1 VKTEDKAIRRLALW
15 SRISA
20 IGLTLVLL
28 GGAAYGPWVARRIN
42 AETAESRRVAQL
54 DLNYEAASDALNQ
67 ENIYEERFRNDPSAL
82 NLNMHRDFATDVETA
97 LENVV
102 AIGNVGERRN
112 ASVILVDHRAYVEAT
127 DHMFAS
133 IQAHRPA
140 RQIQTVDRASVEP
153 VHTRLA
159 KIMSQTEGLLDSTLS
174 RRESEFQS
182 ASLIISQVAMGISF
196 VGLMFLCVFF
206 FILES
211 YRRRTITIH
220 RAELTRFEEAA
231 LTDNLTALGNHR
243 AFQEDLRREFSR
255 ATRHDEALS
264 LALIDVDDLKVVN
277 DSSGHQ
283 SGDLLLV
290 GLAESLQ
297 GLRAEDRAYRIG
309 GDEFAVLLAYTT
321 LEEATAVMARLQ
333 VDVRENLAG
342 ATISIGLASCRGSDR
357 DPEIVR
363 AQADAALYVAKRAG
377 RNAIEAFDE
386 EKDGMWLLS
395 STKVRN
401 LRLLIAEGEMG
412 VAFQP
417 IWDVDRCNVLAYE
430 ALARPADKYGFAGPQ
445 DAFDLADRIGR
456 APELDAVC
464 RAAILG
470 RAGDLPAD
478 ALLFI
483 NICPQSLDHESFN
496 GAGFAELVNRAGLS
510 PSRVVVEITE
520 RAVARLDAVVAAALE
535 LRRVGFRLA
544 LDDTGAGNSGLEMLS
559 KLPVDFVKIDRM
571 IIVNA
576 VNDVG
581 ARGVLAGIIA
591 IARAIGA
598 YVIAEGIEDEQ
609 MLRLV
614 CSTELGEAVRS
625 VGVNGVQG
633 YLLQR
638 PTKAIP
644 DSASLDGTRELLVK
658 IGAHGARKAPALAK
672 IVA

>member
-1 VKTEDKAIRRLALW
+1 VKTEDKGIRRLALL
-15 SRISA
+15 SRVSA

-42 AETAESRRVAQL
+42 AEATESKRVSQL

-67 ENIYEERFRNDPSAL
+67 ENIYEERIKNDPSPI
-82 NLNMHRDFATDVETA
+82 NLNMHRDFAADVDTA
-97 LENVV
+97 LKNVV
-102 AIGNVGERRN
+102 ATGNIGERN
-112 ASVILVDHRAYVEAT
+112 TASAILADHRAYFEAT
-127 DHMFAS
+127 NRLFVS
-133 IQAHRPA
+133 IQAHGPTRTIEA
-140 RQIQTVDRASVEP
+140 VDRASVDP
-153 VHTRLA
+153 VYNRLA
-159 KIMSQTEGLLDSTLS
+159 KKMGQTEDLLDSVLS
-174 RRESEFQS
+174 RREAEFQS
-182 ASLIISQVAMGISF
+182 ASIIISHVAMGISV
-196 VGLMFLCVFF
+196 VGLILLGVFF
-206 FILES
+206 YILES
-211 YRRRTITIH
+211 YRRRTISIH
-220 RAELTRFEEAA
+220 RAELKRFEEAA
-231 LTDNLTALGNHR
+231 LTDHLTGLGNHR

-255 ATRHDEALS
+255 AAHHDEAVS

-283 SGDLLLV
+283 RGDLLLV
-290 GLAESLQ
+290 GLAELLR
-297 GLRAEDRAYRIG
+297 GLRAEDRAFRIG

-321 LEEATAVMARLQ
+321 LEEATTIMARLRLG
-333 VDVRENLAG
+333 VRDTLG
-342 ATISIGLASCRGSDR
+342 ATISIGLASCQGDAR
-357 DPEIVR
+357 DSEIVR
-363 AQADAALYVAKRAG
+363 AQADAALYAAKRAG

-386 EKDGMWLLS
+386 AKDGMWLLS
-395 STKVRN
+395 STKVRH
-401 LRLLIAEGEMG
+401 LRELIAEGEMG

-470 RAGDLPAD
+470 RAGGELPAD
-478 ALLFI
+478 SLLFI
-483 NICPQSLDHESFN
+483 NVCPQSLDHESFS
-496 GAGFAELVNRAGLS
+496 GSGFAELVTRSGLS
-510 PSRVVVEITE
+510 PERVVVEITE
-520 RAVARLDAVVAAALE
+520 RAVVRLDAVVAAAQE
-535 LRRVGFRLA
+535 LRRYGFRLA

-571 IIVNA
+571 IILNA
-576 VNDVG
+576 VDDMG

-638 PTKAIP
+638 PSKAIP
-644 DSASLDGTRELLVK
+644 DAASLDGTRGLLVK
-658 IGAHGARKAPALAK
+658 IGAHGVRKAPALAK

>member
-1 VKTEDKAIRRLALW
+1 MKTEDKRIRRLALW

-42 AETAESRRVAQL
+42 AETAESKRVTQL
-54 DLNYEAASDALNQ
+54 DMNYEAASDALNQ
-67 ENIYEERFRNDPSAL
+67 ENLSEERFTNDPSAL
-82 NLNMHRDFATDVETA
+82 NLNMHRDYATDVETA
-97 LENVV
+97 LKNVIAV
-102 AIGNVGERRN
+102 GNFGEQKE
-112 ASVILVDHRAYVEAT
+112 ASTILADHRTYVEAT
-127 DHMFAS
+127 DRMFAS
-133 IQAHRPA
+133 IQAHRSTRMIEA
-140 RQIQTVDRASVEP
+140 IDRGSVDP
-153 VHTRLA
+153 VHARLA
-159 KIMSQTEGLLDSTLS
+159 KSMGQTEDALDLTLS
-174 RRESEFQS
+174 RRESEFRS
-182 ASLIISQVAMGISF
+182 TSIVISQVAMGISV
-196 VGLMFLCVFF
+196 VGLIFLGVFCY
-206 FILES
+206 ILES
-211 YRRRTITIH
+211 YRRRTIAIH
-220 RAELTRFEEAA
+220 RAELTRLEEAA

-243 AFQEDLRREFSR
+243 SFQEDLRREFSR

-264 LALIDVDDLKVVN
+264 LALIDVDDFKVVN
-277 DSSGHQ
+277 DSNGHH

-290 GLAESLQ
+290 GLAELLK
-297 GLRAEDRAYRIG
+297 GLRVEDRAYRIG

-321 LEEATAVMARLQ
+321 LDEATAVMARLQ
-333 VDVRENLAG
+333 LGVRDTLG
-342 ATISIGLASCRGSDR
+342 ATISIGLASCRGADR

-386 EKDGMWLLS
+386 VKDGMWLLS

-401 LRLLIAEGEMG
+401 LRQLIAEGEMG

-430 ALARPADKYGFAGPQ
+430 ALARPADKYGFSGPQ

-464 RAAILG
+464 RAATLG

-483 NICPQSLDHESFN
+483 NICPQSLDNESFSS
-496 GAGFAELVNRAGLS
+496 AGFAELVVRSGLS
-510 PSRVVVEITE
+510 PGRVVVEITE
-520 RAVARLDAVVAAALE
+520 RAVARLDAVVAAAQE
-535 LRRVGFRLA
+535 LRRFGFRLA

-576 VNDVG
+576 VNDAG

-614 CSTELGEAVRS
+614 CSSELGEAVRS

-638 PTKAIP
+638 PNKAIP
-644 DSASLDGTRELLVK
+644 DSASLDSTRGLLVK
-658 IGAHGARKAPALAK
+658 VGAHGAYKAPALAK
-672 IVA
+672 VVA